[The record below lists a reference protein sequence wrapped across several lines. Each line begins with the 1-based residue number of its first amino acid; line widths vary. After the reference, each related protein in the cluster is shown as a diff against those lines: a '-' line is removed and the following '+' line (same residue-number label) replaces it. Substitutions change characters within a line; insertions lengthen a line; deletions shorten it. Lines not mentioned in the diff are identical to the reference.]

1 MCELSE
7 LSELC
12 ELCELSPQDA
22 VESLSVKGVMGGVGL
37 FFGRDAGIRPAYLVR
52 VQPVQLFVKFDIFG
66 SFFEVWRLSGAVVPD
81 KSFVSRR

>member
-1 MCELSE
+1 MKGQVSFSCAEMCELSE

-37 FFGRDAGIRPAYLVR
+37 FFEETQGLVGLSRP
-52 VQPVQLFVKFDIFG
+52 
-66 SFFEVWRLSGAVVPD
+66 GAAC
-81 KSFVSRR
+81 SNHL